1 MRREDFTNPTTG
13 RTAII
18 WTSNEGTYEVFFG
31 QTIDGEWVA
40 SMTSP
45 SKVYKSAA
53 GALRAATRWI
63 A

>member
-1 MRREDFTNPTTG
+1 MKREEFTNHSTG
-13 RTAII
+13 RTAIV
-18 WTSNEGTYEVFFG
+18 WTSNDGTYEVNFG

-40 SMTSP
+40 SITHP

>member
-18 WTSNEGTYEVFFG
+18 FSSPDGKHEVLFG
-31 QTIDGEWVA
+31 QTIDGEWLA
-40 SMTSP
+40 SITSP
-45 SKVYKSAA
+45 GKVYRSAA
-53 GALRAATRWI
+53 GAVRAATRWI

>member
-1 MRREDFTNPTTG
+1 MRREDFTNPNTD

-18 WTSNEGTYEVFFG
+18 WTADSGTYEVAFG
-31 QTIDGEWVA
+31 KTIDGEWVA
-40 SMTSP
+40 SIANP
-45 SKVYKSAA
+45 SKHYKSAA